1 MHTMK
6 TVRFTTFSS
15 LYCILALGC
24 TAPPTHQS
32 IEGETQMLVVSGNN
46 QSGMVATEL
55 AKPVVIQV
63 VRNGR
68 PVSGQ
73 TVSFVVTTAS
83 DPLNTRDAGADAAA
97 IPSIAD
103 TVFKGMVFAGTAVTD
118 TNGRAEDFW
127 TLGARVSYPQ
137 TLEARAAD
145 PTNGKQVF
153 AAFSATAL
161 PGPAYRM
168 TLNIPSSIPVVPDG
182 GSDTPIDGPVVRR
195 DGGVDA
201 GAPTPLT
208 EVVTVY
214 DQLQNPVSGVSV
226 RFTVTGGAGSVT
238 PSVVKTGASGT
249 AQATWTLGPKGNT
262 QNTLSITAP
271 VILGSPM
278 TVSSYVGC
286 SSGSACS
293 LNSGVCVDVAHDP
306 TNCGGCGRQCPESS
320 TCVSGICQCGGGTS
334 DGGALSLCYSM
345 SGGSPACVD
354 LQHDPNNCGYCG
366 NQCSS
371 ATTCVN
377 GMCQC
382 AGNLLD
388 GGTFNLC
395 NDNGSQVCVDVHH
408 DPNNCGWCGNRCP
421 SAAACVNGGCQC
433 AGNLLDGGT
442 FNLCNNNGS
451 QVCVDL
457 LHDPNNCGGCGRQC
471 PSQSTCVHGGCN
483 CSGNGV
489 DPDAMTF
496 CDSGPGAS
504 ACVDLQRDP
513 NNCGYCGNQCL
524 AGSSCVGG
532 TCQCPS
538 DGGDLSFCPGRP
550 GWDPACVDLRR
561 DSNNCGNC
569 GNRCSGSS
577 SCVDGECQCADRAK
591 IVCGGPAGVTCVDV
605 QHDSNNCGYCG
616 NRCPSSSSCVD
627 GSCQCVDNSL
637 LACGGPAGITCVDV
651 QNDSYNCGYCG
662 RRCPGSTTCVAGA
675 CQCPGG
681 TGTAC
686 QTAGGITCVDLQ
698 NDVNNCGGCGN
709 SCSTGSSYLCKEGR
723 CVYCPADTIYCGG
736 RLYCTDP
743 LSDPQNCGGCG
754 RTCSKLNSYCSL
766 GECTCGGATDCGTT
780 CANLDSDSD
789 NCGACGVQCG
799 PDYPLCS
806 GGKCLACSTAGAG
819 YGECQG
825 KCTDLGFDDKNCGTC
840 GNACGV
846 NATCIHG
853 GCVAGQ

>member
-293 LNSGVCVDVAHDP
+293 LNSGV
-306 TNCGGCGRQCPESS
+306 
-320 TCVSGICQCGGGTS
+320 
-334 DGGALSLCYSM
+334 
-345 SGGSPACVD
+345 
-354 LQHDPNNCGYCG
+354 
-366 NQCSS
+366 
-371 ATTCVN
+371 
-377 GMCQC
+377 
-382 AGNLLD
+382 
-388 GGTFNLC
+388 
-395 NDNGSQVCVDVHH
+395 
-408 DPNNCGWCGNRCP
+408 
-421 SAAACVNGGCQC
+421 
-433 AGNLLDGGT
+433 
-442 FNLCNNNGS
+442 
-451 QVCVDL
+451 
-457 LHDPNNCGGCGRQC
+457 
-471 PSQSTCVHGGCN
+471 
-483 CSGNGV
+483 
-489 DPDAMTF
+489 
-496 CDSGPGAS
+496 
-504 ACVDLQRDP
+504 
-513 NNCGYCGNQCL
+513 
-524 AGSSCVGG
+524 
-532 TCQCPS
+532 
-538 DGGDLSFCPGRP
+538 
-550 GWDPACVDLRR
+550 
-561 DSNNCGNC
+561 
-569 GNRCSGSS
+569 
-577 SCVDGECQCADRAK
+577 
-591 IVCGGPAGVTCVDV
+591 
-605 QHDSNNCGYCG
+605 
-616 NRCPSSSSCVD
+616 
-627 GSCQCVDNSL
+627 
-637 LACGGPAGITCVDV
+637 
-651 QNDSYNCGYCG
+651 
-662 RRCPGSTTCVAGA
+662 
-675 CQCPGG
+675 
-681 TGTAC
+681 
-686 QTAGGITCVDLQ
+686 
-698 NDVNNCGGCGN
+698 
-709 SCSTGSSYLCKEGR
+709 
-723 CVYCPADTIYCGG
+723 
-736 RLYCTDP
+736 
-743 LSDPQNCGGCG
+743 
-754 RTCSKLNSYCSL
+754 
-766 GECTCGGATDCGTT
+766 
-780 CANLDSDSD
+780 
-789 NCGACGVQCG
+789 
-799 PDYPLCS
+799 
-806 GGKCLACSTAGAG
+806 
-819 YGECQG
+819 
-825 KCTDLGFDDKNCGTC
+825 
-840 GNACGV
+840 
-846 NATCIHG
+846 
-853 GCVAGQ
+853 